1 MTTIDRHRCEFI
13 YIKKNF
19 MELEEGKGVRWG
31 FQDTNN
37 SILEN
42 LGREIRMLREFYI
55 PDKAF
60 TGV

>member
-1 MTTIDRHRCEFI
+1 
-13 YIKKNF
+13 